1 MFENFKNIVKK
12 ASKLSTDKLV
22 FAIMKDKDITD
33 EMVRMNTMDQL
44 YDEGIDSKGNFLGY
58 YSPAT
63 IQGTQNFEGKIQK
76 GQRHDHIT
84 LNDSG
89 KFYASEKVKLYA
101 DGMTFSAQTQKTS
114 NETVIYYDE
123 KGKGLKSSKK
133 KKVVD
138 TDLIK
143 DFGKDILGLTNENLS
158 YVIKD
163 VQKALP
169 GQIRKE
175 IFT

>member
-1 MFENFKNIVKK
+1 MFTNFHNIVKR
-12 ASKLSTDKLV
+12 ASKLTTDKLV
-22 FAIMKDKDITD
+22 LAIMKDKDITD

-63 IQGTQNFEGKIQK
+63 IQGTHNYPGKIQK
-76 GQRHDHIT
+76 GQRYDHIT

-101 DGMTFSAQTQKTS
+101 DGMTFVANTQKTS
-114 NETVIYYDE
+114 SENAYDQGAHGQVF
-123 KGKGLKSSKK
+123 KLKK
-133 KKVVD
+133 KAKVVD

-143 DFGKDILGLTNENLS
+143 DFGKDILGLTNENLN